1 MAVRATTVAE
11 QGYGMMK
18 SAIIVGLILLA
29 DTSIAAHGQDKPVHP
44 GTALLDPVGIS
55 AGVAVPVCALVHP
68 GTAIL
73 DSMGIYAGAPSLGST
88 VADSGCQLLH
98 LPQHGD

>member
-29 DTSIAAHGQDKPVHP
+29 DTSIAAHGQDK
-44 GTALLDPVGIS
+44 
-55 AGVAVPVCALVHP
+55 PVCALVHP